1 MEFEVLFYSDEN
13 ENVPVIE
20 FLDDLARTQPKLYR
34 LTTAGITKLENR
46 GYHGPP
52 LTQMVDAD
60 DDILELRV
68 GNRDIAR
75 VFFYFLH
82 GRRIVLTNGYV
93 KKGQK
98 LDESELARAKRYKR
112 DWLIRFPDDA

>member
-1 MEFEVLFYSDEN
+1 MEFEVLFYFDEN
-13 ENVPVIE
+13 ENTPVVA
-20 FLDDLARTQPKLYR
+20 FLDDLARTQPRLHR
-34 LTTAGITKLENR
+34 LTTAGIAKLENR

-52 LTQMVDAD
+52 LTQMIDAE

-82 GRRIVLTNGYV
+82 GQRIVLTNGYV

-98 LDESELARAKRYKR
+98 LDDGELARARRYKR
-112 DWLIRFPDDA
+112 DWLRRFPEDI